1 MRTIKAFIRVS
12 PKRKQVFDAA
22 VRFRISDGRSVQ
34 LFYTS
39 SIYVDPKVWDSKSG
53 HIKAKVLYSDIE
65 RKEFD
70 NSVDRMKTLLLDV
83 YDNAPNKESLTSKD
97 FVTLVDMRLHPE
109 RYDIEDDSMDFFK
122 AFDKYLFSKGKDLSP
137 NTLKECHVTYRCLQ
151 RFQLFKAIVSGAS
164 FKFDFDSLDAKLIEE
179 FEDFLKNEHRYCAMP
194 KYRQVYESVPE
205 KRTPKQRGRNTICC
219 IIKKFRAFIM
229 WAVNEGLTDNDPFRK
244 YTIKGQIYGTPYYI
258 TIDER
263 NQIADAD
270 LSALWEAAS
279 EDIKKRIPKTHIPQ
293 LAIQRDIFVF
303 QCLVG
308 CRVSDLYS
316 LTPAKVVGDTIQYIA
331 GKTKGEQPNTI
342 VVPLNSR
349 AKEILARYY
358 DGERTNGALF
368 PFIAQQR
375 YNDSIKDIFT
385 LVGITRMV
393 TILNTITD
401 KEEQHPINEVA
412 SSHMARRTFVG
423 NAYKKFKDP
432 ALVGSMS
439 GHVDGSRSFARYR
452 DIDLDIKKEVVKE
465 LE

>member
-22 VRFRISDGRSVQ
+22 VRFRISDGRGVQ

-39 SIYVDPKVWDSKSG
+39 GIYVDPKVWDSKSG
-53 HIKAKVLYSDIE
+53 HIKAKVLYSEVE
-65 RKEFD
+65 RREFD
-70 NSVDRMKTLLLDV
+70 NSVDRMKSLLLDV

-109 RYDIEDDSMDFFK
+109 DYDIEDNSKDFFK
-122 AFDKYLFSKGKDLSP
+122 EFDRFLLAKDAQS
-137 NTLKECHVTYRCLQ
+137 TIRQYMVAYRCLQ
-151 RFQLFKAIVSGAS
+151 RFQIFKAIESGVS
-164 FKFDFDSLDAKLIEE
+164 FKLDFDSLDAKLVEE
-179 FEDFLKNEHRYCAMP
+179 FENFLKNEHRYCTMP
-194 KYRQVYESVPE
+194 KYKQVYETITE
-205 KRTPKQRGRNTICC
+205 KRNPEPRGRNSLCNLL
-219 IIKKFRAFIM
+219 KKFRAFIM

-244 YTIKGQIYGTPYYI
+244 YTIKGQKYGTPYYI

-270 LSALWEAAS
+270 LAALWETAS
-279 EDIKKRIPKTHIPQ
+279 DEVKKRIPKSHIPQ

-316 LTPAKVVGDTIQYIA
+316 LTPAKVAGETIQYIA
-331 GKTKGEQPNTI
+331 GKTKDEHPNTI

-358 DGERTNGALF
+358 DGQRTDGALF

-375 YNDSIKDIFT
+375 YNDAIKDIFT

-393 TILNTITD
+393 TTLNTITD

-439 GHVDGSRSFARYR
+439 GHVDGSRAFARYR

>member
-109 RYDIEDDSMDFFK
+109 RYNIEDNSKDFFK
-122 AFDKYLFSKGKDLSP
+122 EFDRFLLAKDAQS
-137 NTLKECHVTYRCLQ
+137 TIRQYMVAYRCLQ
-151 RFQLFKAIVSGAS
+151 RFQIFKAIESGIS
-164 FKFDFDSLDAKLIEE
+164 FKLDFDSLDAKLVEE
-179 FEDFLKNEHRYCAMP
+179 FEDFLKNEYRYFAMP
-194 KYRQVYESVPE
+194 KYRQVYETITE
-205 KRTPKQRGRNTICC
+205 KRNPEPRGRNSLCNLL
-219 IIKKFRAFIM
+219 KKFRAFIM

-342 VVPLNSR
+342 VVPLNFR

-375 YNDSIKDIFT
+375 YNDAIKDIFT

>member
-109 RYDIEDDSMDFFK
+109 RYNIEDNSKDFFK
-122 AFDKYLFSKGKDLSP
+122 EFDRFLLAKDAQS
-137 NTLKECHVTYRCLQ
+137 TIRQYMVAYRCLQ
-151 RFQLFKAIVSGAS
+151 RFQIFKAIESGIS
-164 FKFDFDSLDAKLIEE
+164 FKLDFDSLDAKLVEE
-179 FEDFLKNEHRYCAMP
+179 FEDFLKNEYRYCAMP
-194 KYRQVYESVPE
+194 KYRQVYETITE
-205 KRTPKQRGRNTICC
+205 KRNPEPRGRNSLCNLL
-219 IIKKFRAFIM
+219 KKFRAFIM
-229 WAVNEGLTDNDPFRK
+229 WAVNDGLTDNDPFRK

-263 NQIADAD
+263 NKIADAD

-349 AKEILARYY
+349 AKEILAKYY
-358 DGERTNGALF
+358 DGERTNGTLF

-375 YNDSIKDIFT
+375 YNDAIKDIFT

>member
-1 MRTIKAFIRVS
+1 M
-12 PKRKQVFDAA
+12 
-22 VRFRISDGRSVQ
+22 
-34 LFYTS
+34 
-39 SIYVDPKVWDSKSG
+39 
-53 HIKAKVLYSDIE
+53 
-65 RKEFD
+65 
-70 NSVDRMKTLLLDV
+70 
-83 YDNAPNKESLTSKD
+83 
-97 FVTLVDMRLHPE
+97 
-109 RYDIEDDSMDFFK
+109 
-122 AFDKYLFSKGKDLSP
+122 
-137 NTLKECHVTYRCLQ
+137 
-151 RFQLFKAIVSGAS
+151 
-164 FKFDFDSLDAKLIEE
+164 
-179 FEDFLKNEHRYCAMP
+179 
-194 KYRQVYESVPE
+194 
-205 KRTPKQRGRNTICC
+205 
-219 IIKKFRAFIM
+219 
-229 WAVNEGLTDNDPFRK
+229 
-244 YTIKGQIYGTPYYI
+244 
-258 TIDER
+258 
-263 NQIADAD
+263 
-270 LSALWEAAS
+270 
-279 EDIKKRIPKTHIPQ
+279 
-293 LAIQRDIFVF
+293 
-303 QCLVG
+303 G

-375 YNDSIKDIFT
+375 YNDAIKDIFT